1 MADSKVVVDIAA
13 RPATDFFD
21 TKFRELELDSKLQT
35 EVAFKVNLIFKSP
48 IIR

>member
-21 TKFRELELDSKLQT
+21 TKFRELDSKLQT